1 MDAHSV
7 LVFRQVARTGSM
19 TAAAAALGW
28 TQPAVSQ
35 HVRRLERALGTA
47 LLLRHGRTTR
57 LTEAG
62 EVLARHAESVAASL
76 AVAEREVADL
86 VGRRAGRVRL
96 HAFSSA
102 LATLVPAALALLA
115 ARHPGI
121 DARTIEALPPQAEAA
136 VRDGTCDLAL
146 VFGYDAE
153 PAHDDLDVV
162 PLRTEPLYAVLPAG
176 HPLAGCDEV
185 TVARLAGEAWI
196 AGCETCRAHHARLA
210 AAAGFTL
217 DVRHTT
223 DDYLVAQGL
232 VAAGLG
238 VTLLPAPSL
247 AAVRHPGVVAVPL
260 RGERFHVRVLVRPQ
274 TARVPAVQALLEALR
289 AAAAT

>member
-153 PAHDDLDVV
+153 PAHADLDVV

-185 TVARLAGEAWI
+185 TV
-196 AGCETCRAHHARLA
+196 ARLA